1 MGMCP
6 IVLKKLIQREDSSY
20 HIRKI
25 LEIIREG
32 AFEVWKERT
41 RTHMLRN
48 QELERNTKYKI
59 KEEQKNYQNTKKK
72 RPKKKTRTA
81 RQILWKN
88 AREGKRKKK

>member
-6 IVLKKLIQREDSSY
+6 IVLKKLIQGEDSSY

-41 RTHMLRN
+41 RTHTLRY
-48 QELERNTKYKI
+48 EVRRHKSRARKKYKI
-59 KEEQKNYQNTKKK
+59 
-72 RPKKKTRTA
+72 
-81 RQILWKN
+81 
-88 AREGKRKKK
+88 